1 MADSSGNWKG
11 EQRDGIAVSSTV
23 TLYVCIEEFP
33 FKQLDTINQL
43 VPGETT
49 LCKYIC

>member
-1 MADSSGNWKG
+1 MAGSSGNWKG
-11 EQRDGIAVSSTV
+11 EQRDDIAVSSTV
-23 TLYVCIEEFP
+23 LCIEEVP